1 MTYLNSSLLLAVY
14 FAVTRSDMANKS
26 SVSWTVLVI
35 LVGVTIIMATP
46 YFFKGV
52 CAMIPIPIAE
62 YQAFWCGIRT
72 ILDIALLFIFSQ
84 SLHPARLSPIHIAV
98 EYGIIIP
105 IIVCMNV
112 VRFTPYQLQ
121 YLHKL
126 RELGGLHMILLWIC
140 SPLERTLQATYG
152 VPTISGSF
160 LVGILCV
167 VYAIDAQ
174 PLALKTQV
182 KMVLFTLLVGV
193 AYIKMELTTVVHRES
208 QLHDFYSLRIMTNVD
223 YFQDKLVVNDY
234 TMLIKHVASTL
245 CRVHLLICVSAETSQ
260 IRDFLRKQRSRVH
273 PRYFCDTHELT
284 FILMLFLLICAI
296 FSACREHNFSHTL
309 LYTPSTLNRVHSM
322 GLLWTIL
329 CSLLFYVIISIYR
342 CTFVPDKS

>member
-1 MTYLNSSLLLAVY
+1 
-14 FAVTRSDMANKS
+14 
-26 SVSWTVLVI
+26 
-35 LVGVTIIMATP
+35 MATP
-46 YFFKGV
+46 YCLKGIYNMV
-52 CAMIPIPIAE
+52 PIPTVE
-62 YQAFWCGIRT
+62 YQAFWCSIRT

-112 VRFTPYQLQ
+112 VRFTPHQLH

-126 RELGGLHMILLWIC
+126 RELGGLHMILLWIF

-167 VYAIDAQ
+167 VYAIDTQ
-174 PLALKTQV
+174 PVPLKTQV

-193 AYIKMELTTVVHRES
+193 AYIKMELSTAVHRES

-223 YFQDKLVVNDY
+223 YFQDNLLLNDY
-234 TMLIKHVASTL
+234 TMLIKHLGSTL

-260 IRDFLRKQRSRVH
+260 IRDFLRRQRSRVH
-273 PRYFCDTHELT
+273 HRYFCDAHELT
-284 FILMLFLLICAI
+284 FLLMLFLLICAI

-309 LYTPSTLNRVHSM
+309 LYTPSTLNRLHSM
-322 GLLWTIL
+322 GLLWAIL
-329 CSLLFYVIISIYR
+329 CSLFLYIIISVYR
-342 CTFVPDKS
+342 YTVIPDKR